1 MWDWE
6 FAQDVLN
13 VILCSLWLLRSRM
26 TLQINYH
33 VPISISVQVTKL
45 RQAGWAHYKVRW
57 NHRAVKQCDWR
68 ESKHILPLC
77 VSRSLCSTNTDRARR
92 AKLESA
98 RPGSGETLGREKGS
112 VLVYV
117 EEREREKENERESE
131 VGKRLPPL
139 SISRASCGS
148 HFVRASGRCGISV
161 RPSKWI
167 IKQRR
172 MWQRDANKN

>member
-6 FAQDVLN
+6 FAQDVLH

-117 EEREREKENERESE
+117 EEGERERKKTRERARLGKDYHYHLYPSAEHPAGVTSCARA
-131 VGKRLPPL
+131 VGAAFL
-139 SISRASCGS
+139 S
-148 HFVRASGRCGISV
+148 VRANGS
-161 RPSKWI
+161 
-167 IKQRR
+167 
-172 MWQRDANKN
+172 